1 MTALRFAAKILLGA
15 AKLFLQLLMLAGEG
29 LVVIILLLIG
39 PIGWVILAICVIFD
53 ESERRH
59 KKLLKAIRQKGD
71 V

>member
-1 MTALRFAAKILLGA
+1 
-15 AKLFLQLLMLAGEG
+15 
-29 LVVIILLLIG
+29 
-39 PIGWVILAICVIFD
+39 VILAICVIFD